1 MILHDLVDEFILD
14 QRVRGNSQATIDYYS
29 FALNLFLSF
38 YGSDRDVSDLT
49 LTLCKQYYVH
59 LSDDKTVNSVSIQS
73 YVRGLRTFLRWL
85 YNNNY
90 IEENICD
97 KFKLPKASRK
107 VIDILSDKE
116 IDDLLLSLSG
126 NEWLT
131 VRNRLIVAL
140 MLDSGLRLNEVVTL
154 RSSAVHLKDRYLI
167 VTGKGDK
174 QRTVP
179 FGSYTAQTLED
190 YLRLTQNARSD
201 GFLIIKVSETLC
213 GFEPITQATIKNM
226 FRRLKSRSGI
236 SRLYPHL
243 LRHTFAT
250 RYLENGGN
258 IYTLQAILGHSSLD
272 MVKKYL
278 HLASSRIRSDFPRF
292 SPLDNIKRP
301 TQVSESWS
309 E

>member
-1 MILHDLVDEFILD
+1 MTVNAAIEQFLID
-14 QRVRGNSQATIDYYS
+14 QRVRGNSPETIKYYTHCLGKFS
-29 FALNLFLSF
+29 LYCGDDFDVTYISLFL
-38 YGSDRDVSDLT
+38 
-49 LTLCKQYYVH
+49 CKEYYLH
-59 LSDDKTVNSVSIQS
+59 LSNLDLNTVSIQS
-73 YVRGLRTFLRWL
+73 YIRGLRSFLHYL
-85 YNNNY
+85 YEEAY
-90 IEENICD
+90 ITEDICS

-107 VIDILSDKE
+107 IIDVLSDDE
-116 IDDLLLSLSG
+116 ISMLLAALSG

-154 RSSAVHLKDRYLI
+154 QASSVHLKERYLI

-179 FGSYTAQTLED
+179 FGEFTAATLEE
-190 YLRLTQNARSD
+190 YLSITKNIGPRTT
-201 GFLIIKVSETLC
+201 LIIKVSETHC

-226 FRRLKSRSGI
+226 FRRLKARSGI

-258 IYTLQAILGHSSLD
+258 IYTLQAILGHSSLE

-278 HLASSRIRSDFPRF
+278 HLASSRIRADFPRF
-292 SPLDNIKRP
+292 SPLDNIKKDP
-301 TQVSESWS
+301 S
-309 E
+309 